1 MALALQVRVRGMLQ
15 LLGMKRRQLLL
26 CSRDCDDEDHV
37 PHLDEKTS
45 LMEDRDRHP
54 GTAIPIHRQRVGVN
68 VRFQPWRYCTTAP

>member
-15 LLGMKRRQLLL
+15 LLGMMRRQLLL
-26 CSRDCDDEDHV
+26 CSRDCVDEDRV

-54 GTAIPIHRQRVGVN
+54 DTAIPIHRQRGGVN
-68 VRFQPWRYCTTAP
+68 VKFQPWRYCTTAP